1 MSEAVTHSKQFG
13 DLRNKIVGKLRQK
26 GQDTIAD
33 TLETTT
39 AQRLANE
46 DFIAGLRT
54 SFPEAESALIHLH
67 EQAKQYQDKGIES
80 YNPYEYFE
88 DMHNGRK
95 KFQPRWLAEEIM
107 EEYRFL
113 WVQELEK
120 LYVYKD
126 DYWKPNAMRI
136 VEEECNKRL
145 VDEHRKNR
153 VTEVKEIIK
162 TERSI
167 SRFEF
172 TPPQYKV
179 NFENGAYNLQT
190 GELEEHDPENYFTQK
205 IPWEYDP
212 HAVCP
217 AINDF
222 VHEITHTDAD
232 AETLME
238 AAGYTMMPSIPISKA
253 FILVGEGGNGKT
265 MFLELL
271 KELLGRENYKEEDLQ
286 QLEETRFGTQSL
298 YQKLA
303 LFSDDLPSKGLKTAG
318 TFKSL
323 VGGGEVR
330 AEYKGG
336 AHFQFKNYATPIF
349 ACNDIPETQD
359 NSDGFF
365 RRWMIV
371 NFPYKFKDNPSS
383 QDEYQKE
390 KKPENE
396 LKMELLDDDE
406 IKGFINEAIVHI
418 ESVLDDGKFTHDLD
432 VEEIRKQWN
441 AYSDPVNEFIEK
453 YVEQGITKNEAER
466 KASNQVEFTEYD
478 FDYIL
483 KDDLY
488 ELISIYCEGRST
500 RPPTKMELTK
510 ILGKKQFYFS
520 TTRSRKPGEDESRK
534 QIYRGLAFSSDFWGE
549 LKSVQGFQ
557 GYSSLS
563 RVRVNSNFIEEVES
577 RYGTPGHFSDSA
589 DEEEKGLK
597 GKVESEF
604 SDLHSGESIL
614 FEDLIEACEER
625 GLSED
630 DVVEVVEIKKHDGE
644 WFNPKPGRIDA
655 L

>member
-1 MSEAVTHSKQFG
+1 MTEAQTHSKQFG
-13 DLRNKIVGKLRQK
+13 NLRNKIVGKLRQK

-67 EQAKQYQDKGIES
+67 EQAKQFQQKGIES

-88 DMHNGRK
+88 DMPSGSK

-107 EEYRFL
+107 NHYQFQ
-113 WVQELEK
+113 WVRELEK

-126 DYWKPNAMRI
+126 EYWKPQAMRI

-145 VDEHRKNR
+145 GDEHRRNR

-167 SRFEF
+167 SRFDF
-172 TPPQYKV
+172 TPPEYKI
-179 NFENGAYNLQT
+179 NFKNGVYNLQ
-190 GELEEHDPENYFTQK
+190 ESKLEEHDPENYFTQK
-205 IPWEYDP
+205 IPWDYDP

-217 AINDF
+217 AINEF
-222 VHEITHTDAD
+222 IEEITQSSED

-238 AAGYTMMPSIPISKA
+238 SAGYTLMPSIPISKA

-271 KELLGRENYKEEDLQ
+271 KEVLGRENYKEEDLQ

-336 AHFQFKNYATPIF
+336 AHFQFKNYATPVF
-349 ACNDIPETQD
+349 ACNDIPQTED

-383 QDEYQKE
+383 KDEYQKQ
-390 KKPENE
+390 KKPEHE

-406 IKGFINEAIVHI
+406 IKGFINEIIVHI
-418 ESVLDDGKFTHDLD
+418 EHVLEKGKFTHDLD

-453 YVEQGITKNEAER
+453 YIEQGITKNEAER
-466 KASNQVEFTEYD
+466 KARNQVEFTEYD
-478 FDYIL
+478 FDYIV
-483 KDDLY
+483 KDDLHD
-488 ELISIYCEGRST
+488 LVSIYCEGRST
-500 RPPTKMELTK
+500 RPPTKAELTK
-510 ILGKKQFYFS
+510 ILNRKELYF
-520 TTRSRKPGEDESRK
+520 TKTRSVQPTEDDSQV
-534 QIYRGLAFSSDFWGE
+534 QIYRGLGFSTDFWAE
-549 LKSVQGFQ
+549 IKSLQGLQ

-563 RVRVNSNFIEEVES
+563 RVRVNSNFIERLSS
-577 RYGTPGHFSDSA
+577 RYANPASFSGPESNNRKFDKVVSTFSEISE
-589 DEEEKGLK
+589 DESVSFDK
-597 GKVESEF
+597 
-604 SDLHSGESIL
+604 
-614 FEDLIEACEER
+614 LIEACEDRHDLKE
-625 GLSED
+625 E
-630 DVVEVVEIKKHDGE
+630 DVVEVVENQKHEGE
-644 WFNPKPGRIDA
+644 WYSPKHGRIDEV
-655 L
+655 